1 MPLAFLK
8 DMAKI
13 KVPTPFWMLLGAMA
27 LGASL
32 TGCYTQLY
40 SRGYAERA
48 AANYPQYY
56 RAPSVQGDTLAPA
69 DSAALALEDSLRRVD
84 SLYASGRSGAQGNG
98 NGTGSVIVN
107 NYYQDSP
114 YYRGYLIQDWN
125 YPTIAFGIYSSRY
138 RDYYGPY
145 WWNDPWY
152 RSGGGYH
159 RRYHRDHRD
168 DGGYVPPAGGGSGP
182 YTSDKRIF
190 TPAPDHELR
199 KGRRRADPVQEPAP
213 KYGADNG
220 SSSSPSS
227 SSGSGSSS
235 SSGSSS
241 GSTSGSSSGSNSDSK
256 SGTSEKNDHPT
267 LKKGKRR

>member
-1 MPLAFLK
+1 MEPGISLAFLK
-8 DMAKI
+8 DMAKF
-13 KVPTPFWMLLGAMA
+13 KVPTIILLQLGAMA
-27 LGASL
+27 F

-48 AANYPQYY
+48 AANYPDYY
-56 RAPSVQGDTLAPA
+56 RAPAASGDTLAPT
-69 DSAALALEDSLRRVD
+69 DSAGWARADSLRKAD
-84 SLYASGRSGAQGNG
+84 SLLSLEESGRTAGGSGN
-98 NGTGSVIVN
+98 GSVIVN
-107 NYYQDSP
+107 NYYQESP

-125 YPTIAFGIYSSRY
+125 YPTLAFGIYSSRY

-159 RRYHRDHRD
+159 RGYHGNHGNN
-168 DGGYVPPAGGGSGP
+168 GGYDTPAGGGSGP

-199 KGRRRADPVQEPAP
+199 KGRRAEPVQQPAP
-213 KYGADNG
+213 KYGSDNASSGTGSNSG
-220 SSSSPSS
+220 SSSSS
-227 SSGSGSSS
+227 SSGSSSSS

-241 GSTSGSSSGSNSDSK
+241 GSGSS
-256 SGTSEKNDHPT
+256 EKDDHPDV
-267 LKKGKRR
+267 KKGKRR

>member
-1 MPLAFLK
+1 
-8 DMAKI
+8 MAKI
-13 KVPTPFWMLLGAMA
+13 KVPTPYLMLLGAMA
-27 LGASL
+27 FSGGL

-40 SRGYAERA
+40 SQGYAERA

-56 RAPSVQGDTLAPA
+56 RAPPVQGDTLAPA
-69 DSAALALEDSLRRVD
+69 DSAVLAREDSLRRVD
-84 SLYASGRSGAQGNG
+84 SLYASGPGGSSGGNG
-98 NGTGSVIVN
+98 NGSGSVIVN

-125 YPTIAFGIYSSRY
+125 YPTFAFGIYSSRY

-168 DGGYVPPAGGGSGP
+168 HGGYVPPAGGGTGP

-190 TPAPDHELR
+190 TPARDHELR
-199 KGRRRADPVQEPAP
+199 KGRRADPVQEPAP
-213 KYGADNG
+213 KYGSDNG
-220 SSSSPSS
+220 SSSSSPSS

-235 SSGSSS
+235 SSGNS
-241 GSTSGSSSGSNSDSK
+241 SGSSSGTNSDSK
-256 SGTSEKNDHPT
+256 SGSSDKNDHPT